1 MPRLSAVVTDEEYRR
16 VDRLVRAGAAR
27 SVAELVRLAV
37 GEYLT
42 RAGANKLLSL
52 REISLPMAR
61 RAVEHYLKE
70 HRGVVWPDEMAEK
83 LGIDD
88 RIVLNVV
95 NQLLK
100 EKRVEYATAKTRAV
114 QV

>member
-1 MPRLSAVVTDEEYRR
+1 LSAVVSDDEYRR

-27 SVAELVRLAV
+27 SIAELVRLAV

-42 RAGANKLLSL
+42 QVGANKLLSL
-52 REISLPMAR
+52 REIPLPMAR

-70 HRGVVWPDEMAEK
+70 HPGVVWPDEMAEK
-83 LGIDD
+83 LGIDY
-88 RIVLNVV
+88 RIVLSVV
-95 NQLLK
+95 NQFLK
-100 EKRVEYATAKTRAV
+100 EKRVEYATAKTEAI